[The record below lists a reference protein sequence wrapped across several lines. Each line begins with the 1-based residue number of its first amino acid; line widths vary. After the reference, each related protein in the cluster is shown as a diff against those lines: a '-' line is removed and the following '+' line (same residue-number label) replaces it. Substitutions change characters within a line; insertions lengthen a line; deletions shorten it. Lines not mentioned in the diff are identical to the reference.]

1 VKHQTLV
8 SILLFSAVATTSV
21 SVSAYAQSAAAIQ
34 PLQTGTLRVRLT
46 CSGCDVDF
54 LKTSVGFVEF
64 TADAAGA
71 DVDVVASRAEAA
83 DRRWRVTFVG
93 RGRFAGRDRVLSFS
107 PALLATPNDVG
118 RELARVL
125 RIGLVEYAV
134 EMAAGPQLDVA
145 IRPVSAAPSLQV
157 VYIEGP
163 DLKVTVRG
171 GPTGAAAP
179 KDRWNYW
186 VFHIS
191 GETYG
196 DGERLSSN
204 RSYEASASANRT
216 TANWKVRI
224 GGSRSLDR
232 SSFTVSDDETIT
244 TRLSDWRADSLI
256 VRSLGPHFS
265 LAAGSSIGSSTF
277 ANEKRA
283 ARVSTGVEYDLF
295 PYAESTRRSLTIQYL
310 AGQTYYEFAAE
321 TVFGKLTEKVAHHTL
336 NVSLGLRQPWGQ
348 AGSTFV
354 FTQQLRELDRTRT
367 TFLGNVSVRLT
378 RHFSLT
384 GSGTYARIRDQFTL
398 EKGEATEEEV
408 LLRQRQLATG
418 HRYSVSA
425 GVAFSFGALSSATV
439 NPRFGF

>member
-8 SILLFSAVATTSV
+8 SILLFSAVSTIA
-21 SVSAYAQSAAAIQ
+21 VSAHAQNAAAIQ
-34 PLQTGTLRVRLT
+34 PLANGALRVRLT
-46 CSGCDVDF
+46 CTGCDLDF
-54 LKTSVGFVEF
+54 LKTNIGFVEF

-71 DVDVVASRAEAA
+71 DVDVVASRAETP

-93 RGRFAGRDRVLSFS
+93 RGRFAGRDRTLSFS
-107 PALLATPNDVG
+107 PVPLATANDIG

-134 EMAAGPQLDVA
+134 ETVAGPQLDVA
-145 IRPVSAAPSLQV
+145 VRRVSAAPSLQI

-163 DLKVTVRG
+163 DLRVTVRG
-171 GPTGAAAP
+171 PPAAP
-179 KDRWNYW
+179 AVPTDRWNYW

-196 DGERLSSN
+196 DGERLSFN
-204 RSYEASASANRT
+204 RFYEASASANRT

-224 GGSRSLDR
+224 GGSRSLSR
-232 SSFTVSDDETIT
+232 SSFTVSDDETIK

-256 VRSLGPHFS
+256 VGSLGPHFS
-265 LAAGSSIGSSTF
+265 LAAASSVGSSTF
-277 ANEKRA
+277 SNEKRV
-283 ARVSTGVEYDLF
+283 ARVSSGVEYDVF
-295 PYAESTRRSLTIQYL
+295 PYDEWTRRSLTIQYL
-310 AGQTYYEFAAE
+310 AGPAYYEFAAE
-321 TVFGKLTEKVAHHTL
+321 TIFGKLAEKVAQHTL

-354 FTQQLRELDRTRT
+354 FTQQLEELDRTRT
-367 TFLGNVSVRLT
+367 TFLGNLSVRLT
-378 RHFSLT
+378 RNLSLT

-418 HRYSVSA
+418 HRYSVSV